1 MAQIRVLER
10 FAPTDVDAIHVLAD
24 AVEQET
30 GSVPFGEVTW
40 DSLGG
45 RGSPA
50 DRGLFVAGDDGAA
63 RAYAHVVRHHP
74 AEWSI
79 EIAARRA
86 DDGALPSLVATAR
99 DQIAAAGG
107 GHATIWI
114 HGDSAP
120 TGAIAASFVLER
132 ELLELRVPL
141 PLPDPPK
148 WPDSVHVRT
157 FVVGRD
163 EAEWVEVNNRAFAG
177 HPEQG
182 AWTLDTIQQRERA
195 EWFDPDGFLLA
206 FDDDGLAG
214 FCWTKVHPAAP
225 PREPVAL
232 GEIYVIGADPSRQG
246 RGLGRA
252 LTTAGLES
260 LAHRGITVG
269 MLFVDGANTA
279 AVALYR
285 SLGFVT
291 HRVDRAYGADIPPSG
306 RRA

>member
-1 MAQIRVLER
+1 MAHTRVLER
-10 FAPTDVDAIHVLAD
+10 FAPADVTAIRTLAA

-30 GSVPFGEVTW
+30 GSAPFGDVTW
-40 DSLGG
+40 DSLAG

-50 DRGLFVAGDDGAA
+50 DRGVFVARDDGEA

-74 AEWSI
+74 AEWLI

-86 DDGALPSLVATAR
+86 DEGALPSLVGTAR
-99 DQIAAAGG
+99 DEIAAAGG
-107 GHATIWI
+107 GHATLWI

-120 TGAIAASFVLER
+120 VEAIPAQFEPER
-132 ELLELRVPL
+132 DLLELRVPL

-148 WPDSVHVRT
+148 WPDGVQVRT

-163 EAEWVEVNNRAFAG
+163 EAEWLDVNNRAFAG

-182 AWTLDTIQQRERA
+182 AWTRDTIEQREQA

-214 FCWTKVHPAAP
+214 FCWTKIHPAAP

-232 GEIYVIGADPSRQG
+232 GEIYVIGADPARQG

-260 LAHRGITVG
+260 LANRGITLG
-269 MLFVDGANTA
+269 MLYVDGSNTA

-285 SLGFVT
+285 SLGFET
-291 HRVDRAYGADIPPSG
+291 HRIDRAFGADIAPAPD
-306 RRA
+306 A

>member
-10 FAPTDVDAIHVLAD
+10 FAPAHVAVIRALAD
-24 AVEQET
+24 AVEEET
-30 GSVPFGEVTW
+30 GSEPFGEVTW
-40 DSLGG
+40 DSLNG

-50 DRGLFVAGDDGAA
+50 DRGMLVANDDGEV
-63 RAYAHVVRHHP
+63 RAYAHVVRHHRS
-74 AEWSI
+74 EWSI
-79 EIAARRA
+79 EIAARRG
-86 DDGALPSLVATAR
+86 DDDTLPSLLGAAR
-99 DQIAAAGG
+99 DAIAAAGG
-107 GHATIWI
+107 GHATLWI

-120 TGAIAASFVLER
+120 VDAIAAEFIPER

-148 WPDSVHVRT
+148 WPEGVHVRS
-157 FVVGRD
+157 FVVGHD
-163 EAEWVEVNNRAFAG
+163 EADWVEVNNRAFAG

-182 AWTLDTIQQRERA
+182 AWTLDTIREREQA
-195 EWFDPDGFLLA
+195 EWFDANGFLLA
-206 FDDDGLAG
+206 FDDAGLAG

-232 GEIYVIGADPSRQG
+232 GEIYVIGADPARQG

-260 LAHRGITVG
+260 LANRGITVG
-269 MLFVDGANTA
+269 MLYVDGANAA

-291 HRVDRAYGADIPPSG
+291 HRVDRAYGTDIAP
-306 RRA
+306 RA